1 MEEGFEIPVT
11 YKGKELLFPASLV
24 SFGWS
29 HRIEVDVYG
38 TRVSFERDDN
48 REWRALIAPEDL
60 EGHPNVDVHLLM
72 AIGESIEEILKGEGK

>member
-24 SFGWS
+24 SFGWT

-38 TRVSFERDDN
+38 TKVSFERDDN
-48 REWRALIAPEDL
+48 HEWRALVAPEDW
-60 EGHPNVDVHLLM
+60 EGHPHVDVHLLK
-72 AIGESIEEILKGEGK
+72 AIGESIEEILKN